1 MKYKKFNTEY
11 DRLKLLSL
19 FNISEK
25 QGSIQQYLS
34 AVGYS
39 TESLPCMDIFSR
51 ILNPAEYGLSKLVT
65 AEAMHTK
72 PNNNGLIIFPI
83 THNISIEF
91 SDGETFLID
100 TPIAINGKE
109 LQKLS
114 PSSTTPSILFAIK
127 IPSAVPFEDAI
138 SLLP

>member
-51 ILNPAEYGLSKLVT
+51 TLNSEEYGLSKLVT
-65 AEAMHTK
+65 AEIMHAK

-83 THNISIEF
+83 TNNISIEF
-91 SDGETFLID
+91 EDGETFLID

-109 LQKLS
+109 RQKLS
-114 PSSTTPSILFAIK
+114 PAATLSLFFAIK
-127 IPSAVPFEDAI
+127 IPSDVPFEDAI

>member
-19 FNISEK
+19 FSISEK
-25 QGSIQQYLS
+25 QGNGQHYLS

-51 ILNPAEYGLSKLVT
+51 TLNQEEYGLSKLVI
-65 AEAMHTK
+65 AEVMHTK
-72 PNNNGLIIFPI
+72 PNNNGLLIFPI
-83 THNISIEF
+83 TNNISIEF
-91 SDGETFLID
+91 GDGETFLID
-100 TPIAINGKE
+100 APIAISGKE

-114 PSSTTPSILFAIK
+114 PASTVSLFFAIK
-127 IPSAVPFEDAI
+127 IPLDVPFEDAI
-138 SLLP
+138 SLLS

>member
-1 MKYKKFNTEY
+1 MKYKKFNIEY

-19 FNISEK
+19 FSISEK
-25 QGSIQQYLS
+25 QGTGRQYLS

-51 ILNPAEYGLSKLVT
+51 ILNPAEYGLSKLVI
-65 AEAMHTK
+65 AEVMHTK
-72 PNNNGLIIFPI
+72 PNNSGLIIFPI
-83 THNISIEF
+83 TNNISIEF
-91 SDGETFLID
+91 GDGETFLID
-100 TPIAINGKE
+100 APIAINGKE

-114 PSSTTPSILFAIK
+114 PGATPSMFFAIK
-127 IPSAVPFEDAI
+127 IPSAMTFEDAI

>member
-1 MKYKKFNTEY
+1 MKYKKFNTTY
-11 DRLKLLSL
+11 NRFKLLSL
-19 FNISEK
+19 FYISEK
-25 QGSIQQYLS
+25 QGIIKQYLS

-39 TESLPCMDIFSR
+39 TELLPCMDIFSR
-51 ILNPAEYGLSKLVT
+51 TLHKEEYGLSKLIT
-65 AEAMHTK
+65 AEAMHAK

-91 SDGETFLID
+91 EDGETFFID

-109 LQKLS
+109 LSKLS
-114 PSSTTPSILFAIK
+114 PSATPSLFFAIK
-127 IPSAVPFEDAI
+127 IPSDVPFEDAI